1 MTGGILQ
8 LVATG
13 IDSIFLTSNP
23 TITLFKT
30 VYKRYT
36 NFSLLNKLHLINN
49 CTEFNTKGQYILKK
63 EADCVNKMY
72 FEIDIDDFKLEYPL
86 ATNQN
91 IITLFDKY
99 NISTNEIIDIS
110 KNYVYTID
118 NYNQILL
125 PIIENKLLSD
135 VKNFN
140 QTLIDLSNN
149 NFIANQDKIEY
160 DNMINDS
167 SGIKIQIDSIYLKYK
182 NAVTD
187 YNSEDIN
194 KIDDNPYS
202 TNLIITKTDVSG
214 NLKESGQYSEDTYKI
229 YKLLMIIRNIYLYR
243 QNYNGYNNILNSIIL
258 FCDEWLLNN
267 VINNIELNNS
277 YLNKL
282 NSILINSL
290 EINNVNNLFE
300 MSESNY
306 NLNKVIHLIND
317 IILVFTNYY
326 NTYINVDISGTQQ
339 GIKNKIAEIATIFN
353 YISYFKNLYKQ
364 LNIINSFLLK
374 ESFIKIQ
381 RKILIDYLYIISR
394 DLYNKINITP
404 LNYKKFIDIFNN
416 TDTQYI
422 YIDIETYI
430 KYLYNEILDYNDLV
444 ISNIYSKKIFEFNIG
459 NNYENNISYMMFDI
473 MKKYCEDLIKNN
485 QKNKKLLTYSNVN
498 DIAYNNY
505 LDIMTKTYSSG
516 YNILDTD
523 NINILNIDGT
533 ILNTNYESK
542 YIYYMFDNLIRLF
555 IIENATL
562 NNNKFKD
569 SSGNIVGNNI
579 VLASYIGQT
588 LLDYYKNKIIENTN
602 EFLPILKNY
611 IDINNNT
618 PRDTTKQYL
627 SDDTYLIMVKYLTEN
642 NKIIYDDS
650 IFDETFVNIFL
661 STMKINLLQNIYI
674 LIEII
679 IHTLLSNF
687 YHDVIEY
694 YNNGK
699 IKQIDYF
706 KLGYHKTFYNN
717 VSTSNKITSL
727 KGSTISGL
735 HDNITSLFDTYIIN
749 DSIYPIYFSRD
760 IIKNLTQFDI
770 NNYKIFE
777 NELFIPYFNDLNIW
791 KKILLNSDTTKN
803 ILQNLSFDNSG
814 NLINKMVYIDVSGIA
829 YDRTIEGTNYYINPI
844 YNIYDKFI
852 ATNSNN
858 LFTKNLIILNYIPLF
873 IIRDIATEI
882 YNEIE
887 KDMSGVD
894 ATLIGL
900 TSDELLY
907 FDFRDFDE
915 RDSIN
920 FGVIDYSCN
929 CFCQYEPTMSRTEQ
943 YKIIKENQE
952 FKMDLYKKILLNV
965 ILKQNNLTSKLSGA
979 FSELVFEKNYY
990 QIADIL
996 YFITYS
1002 NTYLSE
1008 NQKGIIGL
1016 MRPENLIN
1024 IAEGNS
1030 NVTIEK
1036 NSSNIP
1042 CIRGI
1047 VERYRIKLYNIIN
1060 NIDKQDIYKLKPILV
1075 SKIDTILDNYIKFDN
1090 IDNLSDLK
1098 NYYESYINNGYE
1110 FTQTSYTNFQIYTPE
1125 INQYC
1130 HAASSIWSYINT
1142 HLISNYNLF
1151 YNDTLLGKDYY
1162 ENTLGNFM
1170 GSSHEFI
1177 KNQFESSFKYYTKSD
1192 SKNNLYSY
1200 DYSSNYI
1207 KSTNNLYYENK
1218 NTLINTFP
1226 VYSEGFDFYS
1236 IGNKYDYSNN
1246 MINIIQ
1252 DFDFSKL
1259 TIVTTKNYNQTNQ
1272 NNNPIL
1278 NYNNDFT
1285 ILDFAKGL
1293 LENKLYNDIKKD
1305 YSGQNSL
1312 MSNINNLVIP
1322 YYSNILK
1329 IRNKKIPKQIYTISG
1344 YLAYINDY
1352 THGYCYSYSD
1362 CENRV
1367 TATADEITKHFLE
1380 LNYDHHMIDIVYKH
1394 VNGNSQLDIY
1404 DYSIP
1409 EIIEVFDASQNLFQT
1424 AKNTI
1429 FESLSTVYDKYHP
1442 FAKDLIKYYNETI
1455 LPYIEKYI
1463 YNEKYITRI
1472 FKDYRNIS
1480 DVGNYI
1486 QTVIIKLSQYNY
1498 LYDLLESNIEL
1509 YKQSLYDYFINNKNS
1524 YIKSIVLLTTP
1535 INKNININTDFIIKY
1550 NKRESFI
1557 PFFHLF
1563 YLFPFYLNIDIM
1575 FRNSD
1580 LDILLR
1586 HMIEKTP
1593 VEYSWVPELG
1603 HYLFEYIEFYLDEY
1617 LIDSYNSNLQSLYN
1631 KLYRPIEHKRGYN
1644 IMIGNIEKYTT
1655 FDKTNKSKVK
1665 LFIPLT
1671 FYFCKS
1677 IPNSIPMINLLYTEA
1692 TIRFKLRKLEDLLI
1706 YDKNAVIKKKPKLI
1720 CKMSSEYVYLEEDER
1735 KKVSSSRM
1743 EFLFERFR
1751 YGNIFY
1757 YNLSDII
1764 NNKILTKVKLSDP
1777 TKYILWRIKI
1787 NQINTNI
1794 TRSPIY
1800 NYTDMLYENNKKLTW
1815 HKNGFVDSDGNLI
1828 DIIKYIKIYFN
1839 DSVREKG
1846 KPMLFNNINPYARY
1860 IGSLENDE
1868 YLYSFSL
1875 YPMLEQP
1882 SGSANLS
1889 QIENLSFE
1897 HEFTQEFIDIMKSN
1911 GLQIEIEYWALTYNV
1926 LRFISGMAAPLFYT

>member
-36 NFSLLNKLHLINN
+36 NFSLLNKLHLIDN
-49 CTEFNTKGQYILKK
+49 CTEFNTKGQYKLKK

-72 FEIDIDDFKLEYPL
+72 FEIDISDFKLEYPI

-99 NISTNEIIDIS
+99 NITTNEIIDIS
-110 KNYVYTID
+110 KNYVYNIND
-118 NYNQILL
+118 YNEILL
-125 PIIENKLLSD
+125 PIIENKLLDD

-149 NFIANQDKIEY
+149 NFIANLDKIEY
-160 DNMINDS
+160 ENMIYDS
-167 SGIKIQIDSIYLKYK
+167 SGTKTKIDGIYLQYK
-182 NAVTD
+182 NKVTD
-187 YNSEDIN
+187 YNSTDVH
-194 KIDDNPYS
+194 KIDDEPYS
-202 TNLIITKTDVSG
+202 TNLIITTTDVSG
-214 NLKESGQYSEDTYKI
+214 NLKLTDNYSEDEYKI
-229 YKLLMIIRNIYLYR
+229 YKILMIIRNIYLYR
-243 QNYNGYNNILNSIIL
+243 ENYNGYNNILNLITV
-258 FCDEWLLNN
+258 FYEEWLS
-267 VINNIELNNS
+267 VGKIDEFELNQA
-277 YLNKL
+277 YLNSL
-282 NSILINSL
+282 DTILINSL

-300 MSESNY
+300 MSESTY

-317 IILVFTNYY
+317 IINVFTNYY
-326 NTYINVDISGTQQ
+326 YTFVNYDISGTST
-339 GIKNKIAEIATIFN
+339 EIANIFN
-353 YISYFKNLYKQ
+353 YISYFKNVYKQ

-381 RKILIDYLYIISR
+381 RKILIDYLYIVIL
-394 DLYNKINITP
+394 DLYNRINIIP
-404 LNYKKFIDIFNN
+404 LNYNTFKNIFN
-416 TDTQYI
+416 DTLTIYI
-422 YIDIETYI
+422 YNDIETYI
-430 KYLYNEILDYNDLV
+430 TYLYNEILNYNDLI
-444 ISNIYSKKIFEFNIG
+444 ISDIYSKKIFEYDIG
-459 NNYENNISYMMFDI
+459 NNDENNISYMMFDI
-473 MKKYCEDLIKNN
+473 IKKYCNDLFKNN
-485 QKNKKLLTYSNVN
+485 TKNKQLLSYTNVN

-505 LDIMTKTYSSG
+505 LDTMTKTYSSG
-516 YNILDTD
+516 YNIL
-523 NINILNIDGT
+523 NNSQEIINIDGT
-533 ILNTNYESK
+533 ELNQTYNSK

-579 VLASYIGQT
+579 VLGSYIGQS

-602 EFLPILKNY
+602 EFLPILQNY
-611 IDINNNT
+611 ISLNEYTSGN
-618 PRDTTKQYL
+618 TTKQYL
-627 SDDTYLIMVKYLTEN
+627 SDDTYLIMEKYLTEN

-650 IFDETFVNIFL
+650 VFDDTFVNIFL
-661 STMKINLLQNIYI
+661 STIKINLLQNMYI

-699 IKQIDYF
+699 TKQIDYF

-717 VSTSNKITSL
+717 ISTSNKITSL
-727 KGSTISGL
+727 KSSTINGL
-735 HDNITSLFDTYIIN
+735 HDNITSMFDTYTIN
-749 DSIYPIYFSRD
+749 DSIYPIYFARD
-760 IIKNLTQFDI
+760 IIKNITQFDI
-770 NNYKIFE
+770 NNYKTFE
-777 NELFIPYFNDLNIW
+777 NELFIPYLNDLNIW
-791 KKILLNSDTTKN
+791 KKILLNSDSTKN
-803 ILQNLSFDNSG
+803 ILQNLSFDDNG
-814 NLINKMVYIDVSGIA
+814 NVINKGVYIDASGIA
-829 YDRTIEGTNYYINPI
+829 YDRTIENTNYYIKPI

-873 IIRDIATEI
+873 IIRDIATEV

-887 KDMSGVD
+887 KDISGVD
-894 ATLIGL
+894 ATLNGL
-900 TSDELLY
+900 TTNELLY

-915 RDSIN
+915 RDSIF
-920 FGVIDYSCN
+920 FGTDINECDCD
-929 CFCQYEPTMSRTEQ
+929 CQYEPTIPQTEQ
-943 YKIIKENQE
+943 YKILKENQG

-965 ILKQNNLTSKLSGA
+965 ILKRNNLTSIPSGS
-979 FSELVFEKNYY
+979 FSQLVFEKNYY

-996 YFITYS
+996 YFTTYS

-1008 NQKGIIGL
+1008 NQMGLIGL

-1024 IAEGNS
+1024 IAEDNS
-1030 NVTIEK
+1030 TNLHL
-1036 NSSNIP
+1036 NNGSLYMPS
-1042 CIRGI
+1042 IRGI
-1047 VERYRIKLYNIIN
+1047 VERYRIKLYDI
-1060 NIDKQDIYKLKPILV
+1060 IDKLSILSNLKSQLV
-1075 SKIDTILDNYIKFDN
+1075 SKINLILDNYIKFDN

-1098 NYYESYINNGYE
+1098 NNYESYINNGYE
-1110 FTQTSYTNFQIYTPE
+1110 FTQTTYTNFLIYSQET
-1125 INQYC
+1125 NQYC

-1142 HLISNYNLF
+1142 HLISNYNSL
-1151 YNDTLLGKDYY
+1151 YNDTLLSKNYY

-1170 GSSHEFI
+1170 DSAYEFI
-1177 KNQFESSFKYYTKSD
+1177 YTILSLSNKYYTQTD
-1192 SKNNLYSY
+1192 SKYDIYSY

-1207 KSTNNLYYENK
+1207 KTTQYLYHENK
-1218 NTLINTFP
+1218 NTQINTFP
-1226 VYSEGFDFYS
+1226 VYGEGFDFYS
-1236 IGNKYDYSNN
+1236 IGNNYDYSNN
-1246 MINIIQ
+1246 IINITQ

-1259 TIVTTKNYNQTNQ
+1259 TLTTTKNYNPTNQ
-1272 NNNPIL
+1272 NKVPIL
-1278 NYNNDFT
+1278 NYTNDFT
-1285 ILDFAKGL
+1285 MLDFMKGL

-1312 MSNINNLVIP
+1312 MSDINNLVTP

-1329 IRNKKIPKQIYTISG
+1329 IRNKEIPTKIYTISG

-1352 THGYCYSYSD
+1352 TNMYCYTYSD
-1362 CENRV
+1362 CENRI
-1367 TATADEITKHFLE
+1367 TATADEITKHFLAS
-1380 LNYDHHMIDIVYKH
+1380 NYDHHMIDIVYKH
-1394 VNGNSQLDIY
+1394 VNGNSTLEID

-1424 AKNTI
+1424 APNTI
-1429 FESLSTVYDKYHP
+1429 FDSLATVYDKYHP
-1442 FAKDLIKYYNETI
+1442 YAQDLITYYNEII
-1455 LPYIEKYI
+1455 LPYIENNI
-1463 YNEKYITRI
+1463 YNEKYIIRI
-1472 FKDYRNIS
+1472 FKNYRNIT

-1486 QTVIIKLSQYNY
+1486 QTIIMKLSQYNY
-1498 LYDLLESNIEL
+1498 LYDLLESNIEQ
-1509 YKQSLYDYFINNKNS
+1509 YKNSLYEYFINNKNL
-1524 YIKSIVLLTTP
+1524 YIKSIVSLTTP
-1535 INKNININTDFIIKY
+1535 INKYININTNFKIKY
-1550 NKRESFI
+1550 NIRESLI

-1563 YLFPFYLNIDIM
+1563 YLFPTYLNIDIM

-1586 HMIEKTP
+1586 HMIEKTT

-1603 HYLFEYIEFYLDEY
+1603 HYLFEYIDFYLDEY
-1617 LIDSYNSNLQSLYN
+1617 LIDSYNSNLQTLYN
-1631 KLYRPIEHKRGYN
+1631 KLYRPVEHKRGYN

-1655 FDKTNKSKVK
+1655 FNKTNKSKIK
-1665 LFIPLT
+1665 LYIPLT

-1677 IPNSIPMINLLYTEA
+1677 VPNSIPMINLLYTDA

-1706 YDKNAVIKKKPKLI
+1706 YDKNAIIKKKPKLI
-1720 CKMSSEYVYLEEDER
+1720 CKMSSEYIYIEEDER
-1735 KKVSSSRM
+1735 KKISSSRM
-1743 EFLFERFR
+1743 EFLIERFR

-1757 YNLSDII
+1757 YNLSDIV

-1787 NQINTNI
+1787 NQINTNVAI
-1794 TRSPIY
+1794 SPIY
-1800 NYTDMLYENNKKLTW
+1800 NYTDMLYENTIKLNW
-1815 HKNGFVDSDGNLI
+1815 NKNGFVDSYGNSI

-1839 DSVREKG
+1839 DSVREQG

-1889 QIENLSFE
+1889 HIENLSFE
-1897 HEFTQEFIDIMKSN
+1897 HEFTQEFIDIITTN
-1911 GLQIEIEYWALTYNV
+1911 GLQIEMEYWALTYNV